1 VAGFFFFLNED
12 CWRIIMYNKNMSNG
26 FLGKIK
32 ELLFMR
38 VDKYPKSKKKENND
52 EQIDGEGGLLSQ
64 VNRELYKRNAEL
76 AIRNKTLALLRKL
89 DEVSMTSIGMEDMS
103 SRVTIAIG
111 QELGYE
117 LAAISV
123 FRNDNNDDKMRWLSV
138 TSPVSE
144 INKILKKKTL
154 DNFEESLQNVD
165 IAKEAMRE
173 HQAHVIDGYSS
184 VYPVSFVEQVAKTS
198 VGKNLKSSLI
208 YPLSQSK
215 QALGVLILTAS
226 RDLNNLSQYEREAI
240 SGIIGLVSLA
250 IYKSK
255 IYEDLQKTTED
266 LREANDRL
274 AQLDKAKSEFLS
286 IASHQLYTPLTA
298 IKGYLSMV
306 QEGDYGK
313 VSVKQQ
319 PIMEILYQS
328 SERLIELIKNLLD
341 VSRIES
347 GRLEL
352 SLRSVDLA
360 KMAQEI
366 VTELS
371 PNAKKKNLVLN
382 FHQSE
387 AGMPHVVADSQRIRQ
402 VVLNVVDNAIK
413 YTNSGQVDVRVIR
426 EDDFLTFSVQDTGK
440 GVTAEDIG
448 RLFVKFT
455 RVGGAEKYHTDGSG
469 LGLYVARKIC
479 REHHGDIWVDSP
491 GLGRGSTFF
500 VRLPIEGSK
509 DALPVGT
516 NVTVGYKPGE
526 N

>member
-1 VAGFFFFLNED
+1 MTDKKNSFLS
-12 CWRIIMYNKNMSNG
+12 RVKRV
-26 FLGKIK
+26 
-32 ELLFMR
+32 LFMR
-38 VDKYPKSKKKENND
+38 VDGFSDPSIGAESGQDLQKDSSE
-52 EQIDGEGGLLSQ
+52 LLSQ
-64 VNRELYKRNAEL
+64 VNRELYRRNAEL

-89 DEVSMTSIGMEDMS
+89 DEISMTSVGMEDMAS
-103 SRVTIAIG
+103 KVTTAIG

-123 FRNDNNDDKMRWLSV
+123 FRENNDQDQMRWISV

-144 INKILKKKTL
+144 VNKILKRKKL
-154 DNFEESLQNVD
+154 ENFVESLQNVD
-165 IAKEAMRE
+165 VAKEAIQER
-173 HQAHVIDGYSS
+173 QAHVIDGYAS
-184 VYPVSFVEQVAKTS
+184 VYPVSFVEQLAKTPT
-198 VGKNLKSSLI
+198 GKNLKSSLI
-208 YPLSQSK
+208 YPLSLSN

-250 IYKSK
+250 IYKAK

-298 IKGYLSMV
+298 IKGYLSMIE
-306 QEGDYGK
+306 EGDYGK
-313 VSVKQQ
+313 VGSKMQ
-319 PIMEILYQS
+319 PIMDILYQS

-352 SLRSVDLA
+352 SLQSVDLA
-360 KMAQEI
+360 KMANEI
-366 VTELS
+366 VTELT
-371 PNAKKKNLVLN
+371 PNARKKNLVLD
-382 FHQSE
+382 FHQPGLE
-387 AGMPHVVADSQRIRQ
+387 IPHVVADTQRIRQ
-402 VVLNVVDNAIK
+402 VVLNVIDNAIK
-413 YTNSGQVDVRVIR
+413 YTNSGRIDVKVVK
-426 EDDFLTFSVQDTGK
+426 EGDTLVFSTQDTGK
-440 GVTAEDIG
+440 GVTAEDIN

-469 LGLYVARKIC
+469 LGLYVARKIV

-500 VRLPIEGSK
+500 VKLPIEGSK
-509 DALPVGT
+509 EALPVGM
-516 NVTVGYKPGE
+516 NLTVGIKPGE

>member
-1 VAGFFFFLNED
+1 MSKKFLE
-12 CWRIIMYNKNMSNG
+12 KA
-26 FLGKIK
+26 KK
-32 ELLFMR
+32 VLLMR
-38 VDKYPKSKKKENND
+38 VDGFKPDSANKTTETKPEN
-52 EQIDGEGGLLSQ
+52 EGILLTQ

-89 DEVSMTSIGMEDMS
+89 DEVSMTSVGMEDMS
-103 SRVTIAIG
+103 SKVTIAIG

-123 FRNDNNDDKMRWLSV
+123 FRNSNSEDKMRWLSV
-138 TSPVSE
+138 TSPVPE
-144 INKILKKKTL
+144 IDAILKKRTL

-165 IAKEAMRE
+165 IAKEALRE
-173 HQAHVIDGYSS
+173 HQAHVIEGYSS
-184 VYPVSFVEQVAKTS
+184 VYPVSFVEQVAKTAY
-198 VGKNLKSSLI
+198 GKNLVSSLI
-208 YPLSQSK
+208 YPLSLAN

-250 IYKSK
+250 IYKAK

-266 LREANDRL
+266 LTEANDRL

-298 IKGYLSMV
+298 IKGYLSML

-313 VSVKQQ
+313 VNAKQQ
-319 PIMEILYQS
+319 PVMEILYQS

-352 SLRSVDLA
+352 TLQSVDLA
-360 KMAQEI
+360 QMAQEI
-366 VTELS
+366 VTELT
-371 PNAKKKNLVLN
+371 PNAMKKNLKLT
-382 FHQSE
+382 FTKE
-387 AGMPHVVADSQRIRQ
+387 KEELPHVVADAQRIRQ
-402 VVLNVVDNAIK
+402 VVLNVVDNAVK
-413 YTNSGQVDVRVIR
+413 YTNSGTVEVSLRQENQSLVFAVK
-426 EDDFLTFSVQDTGK
+426 DTGK
-440 GVTAEDIG
+440 GVSEEDIG
-448 RLFVKFT
+448 RLFIKFS
-455 RVGGAEKYHTDGSG
+455 RVGGSEKYHTDGSG

-479 REHHGDIWVDSP
+479 REHHGDIWAESP
-491 GLGRGSTFF
+491 GLGKGSTFA

-516 NVTVGYKPGE
+516 TIIVGYKPGE

>member
-1 VAGFFFFLNED
+1 
-12 CWRIIMYNKNMSNG
+12 
-26 FLGKIK
+26 
-32 ELLFMR
+32 MR
-38 VDKYPKSKKKENND
+38 VDQFGINTPIKAVKEPEVKTEN
-52 EQIDGEGGLLSQ
+52 EGVLLTQ

-89 DEVSMTSIGMEDMS
+89 DEVSMTSVGMEDMS
-103 SRVTIAIG
+103 SKVTIAIG

-123 FRNDNNDDKMRWLSV
+123 FKDEKSSDKMRWLSV
-138 TSPVSE
+138 TSPVPE
-144 INKILKKKTL
+144 INKILKKKAL

-165 IAKEAMRE
+165 IAKETLRE
-173 HQAHVIDGYSS
+173 HQAHVIEGYSS
-184 VYPVSFVEQVAKTS
+184 VYPVAFVEQVAKTS
-198 VGKNLKSSLI
+198 AGNNLKSSLI

-255 IYEDLQKTTED
+255 IYEDLQETTED

-274 AQLDKAKSEFLS
+274 AQLDKAKSEFIS

-313 VSVKQQ
+313 VNVKQQ

-352 SLRSVDLA
+352 SLQSVDLA
-360 KMAQEI
+360 KMAQDI

-371 PNAKKKNLVLN
+371 PNARKKNLTLN

-413 YTNSGQVDVRVIR
+413 YTNTGQIDVRVVR
-426 EDDFLTFSVQDTGK
+426 EDEYLTFSVQDTGK
-440 GVTAEDIG
+440 GMTAEDIG
-448 RLFVKFT
+448 RLFVKFA

-509 DALPVGT
+509 EALPVGV
-516 NVTVGYKPGE
+516 NVAVGIKPGE